1 MKTTAE
7 HPLVTSYLREFDEA
21 AINLTAARQ
30 LELREEIASHLREAV
45 PAGLS
50 MPEATAAISD
60 FGSPAEILGHELPA
74 ERRNTSWSPN
84 LRRVLAFTAAAV
96 AVGAMVVTAW
106 FLVLAPAPTSVV
118 NSNPEGPERI
128 QEGTAYYE
136 YLAAIEAM
144 PDPLPAG
151 AEFPDGIP
159 AGLDTGPFYSG
170 GSPDAEDGTVEPD
183 GIMEAGAGRN
193 VAYFTWLCAWEGEYL
208 AAFDEGDAE
217 RQVDA
222 AAMLSNFPGYQL
234 LGGTEADWAQA
245 VLAPMNM
252 GDPSGV
258 RVDYPQ
264 MCGQAFITNVDSEQH

>member
-50 MPEATAAISD
+50 MPEASAAFSD
-60 FGSPAEILGHELPA
+60 FGSPAEILGHEPPA
-74 ERRNTSWSPN
+74 ERRDTAWSPK
-84 LRRVLAFTAAAV
+84 LRRVLVFAAAAV
-96 AVGAMVVTAW
+96 IAVVLVIAAS
-106 FLVLAPAPTSVV
+106 FFVLAPAATSVV
-118 NSNPEGPERI
+118 NRNPEGPERI

-170 GSPDAEDGTVEPD
+170 DAPGAEDGTAEPD

-208 AAFDEGDAE
+208 AAFDDGDAE

-222 AAMLSNFPGYQL
+222 AAMLSKFPGYQL

-245 VLAPMNM
+245 VLAPMNV

-258 RVDYPQ
+258 RADFPQ
-264 MCGQAFITNVDSEQH
+264 MCGQAFITNVASKR